1 MYSWEGL
8 SFITSAAEHPVRL
21 HPETASCS
29 NVKIAKIFV
38 NAYLSKELPQK
49 IIFTKNGT
57 SSLVEFIYPWLPVR
71 CNTCG
76 KWGHIEKVCVMNKKD
91 ETFKSVKEIIEHG
104 LKEKETGKGAYP
116 QEDRGEQTEVMEAIA
131 QSNTEEEVEE
141 GEVIEWWLN
150 VSPGKTSRSPK
161 TKALQYGQVKIASR
175 YSALENADD
184 NGDLAKY
191 IEEKESEII
200 KEAEQKDNEKV
211 KETEEKDNEMVKETE
226 KKDSE
231 EAKEIEEKENEVIK
245 ETEKK
250 KNEVIKEKEKKDR
263 DVALAAEIDGN
274 AIEVD
279 VSITGTPKTG
289 NNEHESRRGTVTTN
303 EIGKH
308 EGKDTEA
315 RQGEN
320 QCKGSVVGSNS
331 ILRPSLPRNSKTNHK
346 IVPGKD
352 TENHGTQG
360 RHNNRKSSQ

>member
-1 MYSWEGL
+1 MATAPPPDSSVPVMGAGEALEVGEGSIQGQAGSRKETKEKEVVVVAPKAASWV
-8 SFITSAAEHPVRL
+8 AVA
-21 HPETASCS
+21 
-29 NVKIAKIFV
+29 
-38 NAYLSKELPQK
+38 Q
-49 IIFTKNGT
+49 
-57 SSLVEFIYPWLPVR
+57 
-71 CNTCG
+71 
-76 KWGHIEKVCVMNKKD
+76 EKK
-91 ETFKSVKEIIEHG
+91 IIEHG

-308 EGKDTEA
+308 K
-315 RQGEN
+315 GE
-320 QCKGSVVGSNS
+320 
-331 ILRPSLPRNSKTNHK
+331 
-346 IVPGKD
+346 
-352 TENHGTQG
+352 
-360 RHNNRKSSQ
+360 RH